1 MNDSREHM
9 NPIIKEIQ
17 DWILAEE
24 RAGRNVDINRI
35 NERLQTA
42 TTLHNST
49 PRSDFNGLSPEEMHN
64 VMYHPFTE
72 QCVVSL
78 NKLCKEQYDKI
89 PLVRQAIYLMNTL
102 SETELKLTKLGWL
115 PLKTVAETI
124 VSDNPNG

>member
-1 MNDSREHM
+1 MNDSREHL

-42 TTLHNST
+42 TALHNSI

-64 VMYHPFTE
+64 VMCHPFNE

-89 PLVRQAIYLMNTL
+89 PLVRQAIYLRDTQLIAN
-102 SETELKLTKLGWL
+102 
-115 PLKTVAETI
+115 
-124 VSDNPNG
+124 